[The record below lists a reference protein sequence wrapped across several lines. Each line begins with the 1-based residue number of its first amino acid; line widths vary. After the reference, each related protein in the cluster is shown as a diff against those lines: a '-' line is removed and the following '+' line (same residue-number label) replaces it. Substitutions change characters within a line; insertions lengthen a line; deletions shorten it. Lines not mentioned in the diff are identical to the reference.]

1 MAKINIDF
9 NNLIGE
15 LTEEE
20 YKNYIASWFDDQI
33 VVDIMNDWDED
44 VKGDAIKEIKEIIAK
59 RDLKDN
65 SKDNNE
71 SPYGQD

>member
-1 MAKINIDF
+1 MDF

-20 YKNYIASWFDDQI
+20 YKNYVASWFDDQLI
-33 VVDIMNDWDED
+33 INIMNDWDKE
-44 VKGDAIKEIKEIIAK
+44 VKTDAIKELKEIIAK

-71 SPYGQD
+71 VYHQCE